1 MTLFD
6 YLKLD
11 FIQYAI
17 ITTIFISLSSALLG
31 VPLVLRRF
39 SFIGDGLSHVAF
51 FAMAVA
57 TALNVLLKRVNLHIS
72 NDMLVIMPITIISA
86 ILLLKTSNN
95 SKIKGDQAIALI
107 SVGALSFGYLIMNLF
122 PATGNVSQ
130 DVCTTLFGASSILTL
145 SLSDVIISIALS
157 IIVIIVFIVFY
168 NKIFLVT
175 FDESFAVATGVNA
188 NFYNLFLAVITAIVI
203 VLAMNLVGSLLIS
216 ALIIFPVISSMRI
229 FNNFKMVTISSS
241 IISAICATLGLLISI
256 IQGTPVGSTIVA
268 VNVVVFVIFY
278 IIGNFKSA
286 S

>member
-1 MTLFD
+1 MTFFD
-6 YLKLD
+6 YLKMD
-11 FIQYAI
+11 FVQYAI

-51 FAMAVA
+51 FAMAIA
-57 TALNVLLKRVNLHIS
+57 TALKVLFRRFNFSLT
-72 NDMLVIMPITIISA
+72 NDMIVIMPITIISA
-86 ILLLKTSNN
+86 IMLLRTSNN

-107 SVGALSFGYLIMNLF
+107 SVGALSFGYLIMNMF
-122 PATGNVSQ
+122 PASGNVSQ

-157 IIVIIVFIVFY
+157 IIVIIIFIIFY
-168 NKIFLVT
+168 NKIFIVT

-188 NFYNLFLAVITAIVI
+188 NFYNLFLAVVTAIVI

-229 FNNFKMVTISSS
+229 FKNFKMVTISSS
-241 IISAICATLGLLISI
+241 VISAVCATLGLIIAI

-268 VNVVVFVIFY
+268 VNVVVFIIFY
-278 IIGNFKSA
+278 IIGLKA
-286 S
+286 

>member
-1 MTLFD
+1 MTLLD
-6 YLKLD
+6 YLKMD

-51 FAMAVA
+51 FAMAIA
-57 TALNVLLKRVNLHIS
+57 TALKVILKNLPFTIT

-86 ILLLKTSNN
+86 IMLLRTSNN

-107 SVGALSFGYLIMNLF
+107 SVGALSFGYLIMNVF

-188 NFYNLFLAVITAIVI
+188 NFYNLFLAIVTAVVI

-229 FNNFKMVTISSS
+229 FKNFKMVTISSS
-241 IISAICATLGLLISI
+241 IISAVCATFGLLISI

-268 VNVVVFVIFY
+268 VNVVVFIIFY
-278 IIGNFKSA
+278 IIGLKV
-286 S
+286 

>member
-1 MTLFD
+1 MTLLD
-6 YLKLD
+6 YLKMD

-17 ITTIFISLSSALLG
+17 ITTIFIALSSALLG

-51 FAMAVA
+51 FAMAIA
-57 TALNVLLKRVNLHIS
+57 TALKVILKNLPFTIT

-86 ILLLKTSNN
+86 IMLLRTSNN

-145 SLSDVIISIALS
+145 SLSDVFISIALS

-188 NFYNLFLAVITAIVI
+188 NFYNLFLAIVTAVVI

-229 FNNFKMVTISSS
+229 FKNFKMVTISSS
-241 IISAICATLGLLISI
+241 IISAVCATFGLFISI

-268 VNVVVFVIFY
+268 VNVVVFIIFY
-278 IIGNFKSA
+278 MIGLRV
-286 S
+286 

>member
-1 MTLFD
+1 MTLLD
-6 YLKLD
+6 YLKMD

-51 FAMAVA
+51 FAMAIA
-57 TALNVLLKRVNLHIS
+57 TALKVILKNLPFTIT

-86 ILLLKTSNN
+86 IMLLRTSNN

-122 PATGNVSQ
+122 PASGNVSQ

-145 SLSDVIISIALS
+145 SLTDVIISIALS

-188 NFYNLFLAVITAIVI
+188 NFYNLFLAIVTAVVI

-229 FNNFKMVTISSS
+229 FKNFKMVTISSS
-241 IISAICATLGLLISI
+241 IISAVCATLGLLISI

-268 VNVVVFVIFY
+268 VNVVVFIIFY
-278 IIGNFKSA
+278 IIGLRV
-286 S
+286 

>member
-1 MTLFD
+1 MTLLD
-6 YLKLD
+6 YLKMD

-51 FAMAVA
+51 FAMAIA
-57 TALNVLLKRVNLHIS
+57 TALKVILKNLPFTIT

-86 ILLLKTSNN
+86 IMLLRTSNN

-122 PATGNVSQ
+122 PASGNVSQ

-157 IIVIIVFIVFY
+157 TIVIIVFIVFY

-188 NFYNLFLAVITAIVI
+188 NFYNLFLAIVTAVVI

-216 ALIIFPVISSMRI
+216 ALIIFPVISSMRL
-229 FNNFKMVTISSS
+229 FKNFKMVTISSS
-241 IISAICATLGLLISI
+241 IISAVCATLGLFISI

-268 VNVVVFVIFY
+268 VNVVVFIIFY
-278 IIGNFKSA
+278 IIGLKA
-286 S
+286 

>member
-1 MTLFD
+1 MTLLD
-6 YLKLD
+6 YLKMD

-17 ITTIFISLSSALLG
+17 ITTIFIALSSALLG

-51 FAMAVA
+51 FAMAIA
-57 TALNVLLKRVNLHIS
+57 TALKVILKNLPFTIT

-86 ILLLKTSNN
+86 IMLLRTSNN

-145 SLSDVIISIALS
+145 SLTDVIISIALS

-188 NFYNLFLAVITAIVI
+188 NFYNLFLAIVTAVVI

-229 FNNFKMVTISSS
+229 FKNFKMVTISSS
-241 IISAICATLGLLISI
+241 IISAVCATFGLFISI

-268 VNVVVFVIFY
+268 VNVVVFIIFY
-278 IIGNFKSA
+278 MIGLRV
-286 S
+286 

>member
-1 MTLFD
+1 MTLLD
-6 YLKLD
+6 YLKMD

-51 FAMAVA
+51 FAMAIA
-57 TALNVLLKRVNLHIS
+57 TALKVVLRRVNLNLS

-86 ILLLKTSNN
+86 IMLLRTSNN

-122 PATGNVSQ
+122 PASGNVSQ

-145 SLSDVIISIALS
+145 SLSDVIISIVLS

-188 NFYNLFLAVITAIVI
+188 NFYNLFLAIVTAVVI

-229 FNNFKMVTISSS
+229 FKNFKMVTISSS
-241 IISAICATLGLLISI
+241 IISAVCATLGLLISI

-268 VNVVVFVIFY
+268 VNVVVFIIFY
-278 IIGNFKSA
+278 IIGLKK
-286 S
+286 

>member
-1 MTLFD
+1 MTLLD
-6 YLKLD
+6 YLKMD

-51 FAMAVA
+51 FAMAIA
-57 TALNVLLKRVNLHIS
+57 TALKVIFKNVPFTIT

-86 ILLLKTSNN
+86 IMLLRTSNN

-122 PATGNVSQ
+122 PASGNVSQ

-145 SLSDVIISIALS
+145 SLTDVIISIALS

-188 NFYNLFLAVITAIVI
+188 NFYNLFLAIVTAIVI

-229 FNNFKMVTISSS
+229 FKNFKMVTISSS
-241 IISAICATLGLLISI
+241 IISAVCATLGLLISI

-268 VNVVVFVIFY
+268 VNVVVFIIFY
-278 IIGNFKSA
+278 IIGLKA
-286 S
+286 